1 MEIEKNY
8 TNSELEFAFKKI
20 LKKYTQDYLP
30 NDNPKVFL
38 LGGQPGA
45 GKTALENMININNE
59 YISISGDDFREYH
72 PLFKELNK
80 KYGKESSKHTQQ
92 WAGEMTEKL
101 IKELKDNKYN
111 LIIEGT
117 LRTAELPLKEA
128 TRFKEVGYEVELCVV
143 AVKLEKSRLGTLE
156 RYERMLKRGK
166 TPRMTPKE
174 HHDLVVNN
182 IPDNLDVLYKSGKF
196 DNIRLFNRD
205 NDCLYNLKET
215 ANVSPKEIINQEFNC
230 EWKSNEIEEYR
241 ERWNKLIDGMQK
253 RGEDRDEIKALKFE
267 RNSIIDRI
275 SNIKNDKTIDKE
287 HSNIFNTI
295 RKNKDKDFER

>member
-1 MEIEKNY
+1 M
-8 TNSELEFAFKKI
+8 S
-20 LKKYTQDYLP
+20 
-30 NDNPKVFL
+30 
-38 LGGQPGA
+38 
-45 GKTALENMININNE
+45 
-59 YISISGDDFREYH
+59 YIS
-72 PLFKELNK
+72 
-80 KYGKESSKHTQQ
+80 Q
-92 WAGEMTEKL
+92 
-101 IKELKDNKYN
+101 
-111 LIIEGT
+111 
-117 LRTAELPLKEA
+117 
-128 TRFKEVGYEVELCVV
+128 
-143 AVKLEKSRLGTLE
+143 
-156 RYERMLKRGK
+156 
-166 TPRMTPKE
+166 
-174 HHDLVVNN
+174 
-182 IPDNLDVLYKSGKF
+182 